1 MQNCEQNQKYLIE
14 LGGIARVNVIVIA
27 SYKSFRV
34 VVRHNSK
41 LIPVAQVG
49 VTLAVG
55 WLEDSIVNV
64 QVREAMEAFLQDLE

>member
-1 MQNCEQNQKYLIE
+1 MSKIKKYLIE
-14 LGGIARVNVIVIA
+14 LEGIAPVNVIA

-34 VVRHNSK
+34 VRHNYK

-49 VTLAVG
+49 MSLAVG